1 MAVMK
6 ELLIGQDEQRSNNPQ
21 DCTAIEAPKA
31 TSVMDAIRMACANLG
46 IDHDVA
52 ECIAAGTQARMR
64 TALSIDGITG
74 VVRSVYPDAKIHVT
88 FDVHRSWLSG
98 GLLHNP
104 TLAQAQEVAAAIVAE
119 HGGNVEVHYYD
130 DCRSADG
137 GVQVTLQDDD
147 LTRVRACIYFGKG
160 ATTNV

>member
-1 MAVMK
+1 METTEKLPV
-6 ELLIGQDEQRSNNPQ
+6 GQDEERGKDPQ
-21 DCTAIEAPKA
+21 EFTTSLAEA
-31 TSVMDAIRMACANLG
+31 VRMTCLAQG
-46 IDHDVA
+46 IDHDLA
-52 ECIAAGTQARMR
+52 ECVVSGVEARMR

-74 VVRSVYPDAKIHVT
+74 AVRSVYPDAKIHVT

-104 TLAQAQEVAAAIVAE
+104 TLAQAQEVAAIIANG
-119 HGGNVEVHYYD
+119 HGGSVEVHHYD
-130 DCRSADG
+130 DCSSADG

-160 ATTNV
+160 VPPCSE